1 MIVNPSLRRR
11 SYRKLAKRLRDF
23 AACLASGSEGERS
36 CSLAAEYLEAEANEI
51 DTAPK
56 QAPSELLINDL
67 RLALKILL
75 QQARV
80 RNGGKLPDSPDYH
93 FAADVVAR
101 AEGRP
106 GRAS

>member
-36 CSLAAEYLEAEANEI
+36 C
-51 DTAPK
+51 
-56 QAPSELLINDL
+56 
-67 RLALKILL
+67 
-75 QQARV
+75 